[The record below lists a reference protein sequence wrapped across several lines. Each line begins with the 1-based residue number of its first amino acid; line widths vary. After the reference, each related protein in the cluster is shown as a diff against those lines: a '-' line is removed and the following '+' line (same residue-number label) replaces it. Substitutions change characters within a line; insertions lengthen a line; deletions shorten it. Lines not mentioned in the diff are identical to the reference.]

1 MKKEKTDASEKQREP
16 ESKERMAEPKGD
28 TKVGQKTETKKK
40 GKLSF
45 VSDFLF
51 VFVLTLFLLVTLI
64 MLGTK
69 LLGYQMLTVD
79 SGSMEPNFPED
90 SLIFVKTVD
99 PSELQEDDVITFT
112 VDENGTLVTHRIVA
126 VLKDERSFI
135 TRGDANNTNDPN
147 TVPFGNVVGKA
158 ELCLPKA
165 GAVFRVVTAQ
175 ENRVYVYIVI
185 GILIGL
191 TVMWIIL
198 DHIKKKKAKAIPK
211 EAKMPTDKPESKID
225 FAGKD
230 IYPRRLF

>member
-1 MKKEKTDASEKQREP
+1 MKKEKPDDTTAEAGQDA
-16 ESKERMAEPKGD
+16 AE
-28 TKVGQKTETKKK
+28 KKK

-51 VFVLTLFLLVTLI
+51 VFVLTLFLLITLI

-69 LLGYQMLTVD
+69 LFGYQMLSVD

-99 PSELQEDDVITFT
+99 PSELQADDVITFT
-112 VDENGTLVTHRIVA
+112 VDEKGTLVTHRIVA

-158 ELCLPKA
+158 ELCLPGI
-165 GAVFRVVTAQ
+165 GAVFRAVTA
-175 ENRVYVYIVI
+175 ESNRIYVYIVI
-185 GILIGL
+185 GILVGL

-198 DHIKKKKAKAIPK
+198 DHIKKKKTKAIQK
-211 EAKMPTDKPESKID
+211 EAKMPTDIPEFKNEE
-225 FAGKD
+225 
-230 IYPRRLF
+230 

>member
-1 MKKEKTDASEKQREP
+1 MKKEKPD
-16 ESKERMAEPKGD
+16 D
-28 TKVGQKTETKKK
+28 TNADTGQKAAEKKK

-51 VFVLTLFLLVTLI
+51 VFVLTIFVLVTLI

-69 LLGYQMLTVD
+69 LFGYQILTVD

-90 SLIFVKTVD
+90 SLIFVKMVD
-99 PSELQEDDVITFT
+99 PSELQADDVITFT
-112 VDENGTLVTHRIVA
+112 VDEKGTLVTHRIVA

-158 ELCLPKA
+158 ELCLPGI
-165 GAVFRVVTAQ
+165 GAVFRAVTA
-175 ENRVYVYIVI
+175 ESNRIYVYIVI
-185 GILIGL
+185 GILVGL

-198 DHIKKKKAKAIPK
+198 DHIKKKKTKAIQK
-211 EAKMPTDKPESKID
+211 EAKMPTDIPEFKNEE
-225 FAGKD
+225 
-230 IYPRRLF
+230 

>member
-1 MKKEKTDASEKQREP
+1 MKKEKPDDTTAEAGQDA
-16 ESKERMAEPKGD
+16 AE
-28 TKVGQKTETKKK
+28 KKK

-51 VFVLTLFLLVTLI
+51 VFVLTLFLLITLI

-69 LLGYQMLTVD
+69 LFGYQMLSVD

-99 PSELQEDDVITFT
+99 PSELQADDVITFT
-112 VDENGTLVTHRIVA
+112 VDEKGTLVTHRIVA

-135 TRGDANNTNDPN
+135 TRGDANNTNDPS

-158 ELCLPKA
+158 ELCLPGI
-165 GAVFRVVTAQ
+165 GAVFRTVTA
-175 ENRVYVYIVI
+175 ESNRIYVYIVI
-185 GILIGL
+185 GILVGL

-198 DHIKKKKAKAIPK
+198 DHIKKKKTKAIQK
-211 EAKMPTDKPESKID
+211 EAKMPTDIPEFKNEE
-225 FAGKD
+225 
-230 IYPRRLF
+230 

>member
-1 MKKEKTDASEKQREP
+1 MQNEKNDTFDGGGYLEKEKPDDTN
-16 ESKERMAEPKGD
+16 AEIRQ
-28 TKVGQKTETKKK
+28 VAAEKKK

-51 VFVLTLFLLVTLI
+51 VFILTFFVLVTLI

-90 SLIFVKTVD
+90 SLIFVRAVD
-99 PSELQEDDVITFT
+99 PSGLQSDDVITFT
-112 VDENGTLVTHRIVA
+112 VDEKGTLVTHRIVA
-126 VLKDERSFI
+126 VLTDERSFI
-135 TRGDANNTNDPN
+135 TMGDANNTNDPS
-147 TVPFGNVVGKA
+147 TVPYGNVVGKA

-211 EAKMPTDKPESKID
+211 KAKMPTDKPESKNEE
-225 FAGKD
+225 
-230 IYPRRLF
+230 

>member
-1 MKKEKTDASEKQREP
+1 MKKEKPDDTTAEAGQDA
-16 ESKERMAEPKGD
+16 AE
-28 TKVGQKTETKKK
+28 KKK

-69 LLGYQMLTVD
+69 LFGYQMLSVD

-90 SLIFVKTVD
+90 SLIFVKMVD
-99 PSELQEDDVITFT
+99 PSELQADDVITFT
-112 VDENGTLVTHRIVA
+112 VDEKGTLVTHRIVA

-135 TRGDANNTNDPN
+135 TRGDANNTNDPS

-158 ELCLPKA
+158 ELCLPGI
-165 GAVFRVVTAQ
+165 GAVFRAVTA
-175 ENRVYVYIVI
+175 ESNRIYVYIVI
-185 GILIGL
+185 GILVGL

-198 DHIKKKKAKAIPK
+198 DHIKKKKTKAIQK
-211 EAKMPTDKPESKID
+211 EAKTPNDKPEFKNEE
-225 FAGKD
+225 
-230 IYPRRLF
+230 

>member
-1 MKKEKTDASEKQREP
+1 MKKEKPDDTTAEAGQDA
-16 ESKERMAEPKGD
+16 AE
-28 TKVGQKTETKKK
+28 KKK

-51 VFVLTLFLLVTLI
+51 VFVLTLFLLITLI

-69 LLGYQMLTVD
+69 LFGYQMLSVD

-99 PSELQEDDVITFT
+99 PSELQADDVITFT
-112 VDENGTLVTHRIVA
+112 VDEKGTLVTHRIVA

-211 EAKMPTDKPESKID
+211 EAKMPTDIPEFKNEE
-225 FAGKD
+225 
-230 IYPRRLF
+230 

>member
-1 MKKEKTDASEKQREP
+1 MNKEKSDNTEGEGEQTITDKKKEKS
-16 ESKERMAEPKGD
+16 G
-28 TKVGQKTETKKK
+28 
-40 GKLSF
+40 F

-51 VFVLTLFLLVTLI
+51 MFVLTIFVLLTLI

-69 LLGYQMLTVD
+69 LFGYQKLTID

-90 SLIFVKTVD
+90 SLIFVKMVD
-99 PSELQEDDVITFT
+99 PSELQADDVITFT
-112 VDENGTLVTHRIVA
+112 VDEKGTLVTHRIVA

-135 TRGDANNTNDPN
+135 TRGDANNTNDPS

-175 ENRVYVYIVI
+175 KNRVYVYIVI

-198 DHIKKKKAKAIPK
+198 DHIKKKKTKAIQK
-211 EAKMPTDKPESKID
+211 EAKMPTEKSGLKNEE
-225 FAGKD
+225 
-230 IYPRRLF
+230 

>member
-1 MKKEKTDASEKQREP
+1 MKKEKPDDTTAEAGQDA
-16 ESKERMAEPKGD
+16 AE
-28 TKVGQKTETKKK
+28 KKK

-51 VFVLTLFLLVTLI
+51 VFVLTLFLLITLI

-69 LLGYQMLTVD
+69 LFGYQMLSVD

-99 PSELQEDDVITFT
+99 PSELQADDVITFT
-112 VDENGTLVTHRIVA
+112 VDEKGTLVTHRIVA

-135 TRGDANNTNDPN
+135 TRGDANNTNDPS

-175 ENRVYVYIVI
+175 KNRVYVYIVI

-211 EAKMPTDKPESKID
+211 EAKMPTDIPEFKNEE
-225 FAGKD
+225 
-230 IYPRRLF
+230 

>member
-1 MKKEKTDASEKQREP
+1 MKKEKPD
-16 ESKERMAEPKGD
+16 D
-28 TKVGQKTETKKK
+28 TNADTGQKAAEKKK

-51 VFVLTLFLLVTLI
+51 VFVLTLFLLITLI

-69 LLGYQMLTVD
+69 LFGYQMLSVD

-90 SLIFVKTVD
+90 SLIFVKMVD
-99 PSELQEDDVITFT
+99 PSELQADDVITFT
-112 VDENGTLVTHRIVA
+112 VDEKGTLVTHRIVA

-135 TRGDANNTNDPN
+135 TRGDANNTNDPS

-158 ELCLPKA
+158 ELCLPGI
-165 GAVFRVVTAQ
+165 GAVFRAVTA
-175 ENRVYVYIVI
+175 ESNRVYVYIVI

-211 EAKMPTDKPESKID
+211 EAKMPTDKPESKNEE
-225 FAGKD
+225 
-230 IYPRRLF
+230 

>member
-1 MKKEKTDASEKQREP
+1 MKKEKPDDTTAEAGQDA
-16 ESKERMAEPKGD
+16 AE
-28 TKVGQKTETKKK
+28 KKK

-51 VFVLTLFLLVTLI
+51 VFVLTLFLLITLI

-69 LLGYQMLTVD
+69 LFGYQMLSVD

-99 PSELQEDDVITFT
+99 PSELKEDDVITFT

-135 TRGDANNTNDPN
+135 TRGDANNTNDPS
-147 TVPFGNVVGKA
+147 TVPYGNVVGKA

-185 GILIGL
+185 GILVGL
-191 TVMWIIL
+191 TVLWVIL
-198 DHIKKKKAKAIPK
+198 DHIKKKKAKSIPK
-211 EAKMPTDKPESKID
+211 EAKIPTDKPEFKNEE
-225 FAGKD
+225 
-230 IYPRRLF
+230 

>member
-1 MKKEKTDASEKQREP
+1 MKKEKPD
-16 ESKERMAEPKGD
+16 D
-28 TKVGQKTETKKK
+28 TNADTGQKAAEKKK

-51 VFVLTLFLLVTLI
+51 VFVLTIFVLVTLI

-69 LLGYQMLTVD
+69 LFGYQILTVD

-90 SLIFVKTVD
+90 SLIFVKMVD
-99 PSELQEDDVITFT
+99 PSELQADDVITFT
-112 VDENGTLVTHRIVA
+112 VDEKGTLVTHRIVA

-135 TRGDANNTNDPN
+135 TRGDANNTNDPS

-158 ELCLPKA
+158 ELCLPGI
-165 GAVFRVVTAQ
+165 GAVFRTVTA
-175 ENRVYVYIVI
+175 ESNRVYVYIVI

-211 EAKMPTDKPESKID
+211 EAKMPTDIPEFKNEE
-225 FAGKD
+225 
-230 IYPRRLF
+230 

>member
-1 MKKEKTDASEKQREP
+1 MKKEKPD
-16 ESKERMAEPKGD
+16 D
-28 TKVGQKTETKKK
+28 TNADTGQKAAEKKK

-51 VFVLTLFLLVTLI
+51 VFVLTIFVLVTLI

-69 LLGYQMLTVD
+69 LFGYQILTVD

-90 SLIFVKTVD
+90 SLIFVKMVD
-99 PSELQEDDVITFT
+99 PSELQADDVITFT
-112 VDENGTLVTHRIVA
+112 VDEKGTLVTHRIVA

-198 DHIKKKKAKAIPK
+198 DHIKKKKTKAIQK
-211 EAKMPTDKPESKID
+211 EAKMPTDIPEFKNEE
-225 FAGKD
+225 
-230 IYPRRLF
+230 

>member
-1 MKKEKTDASEKQREP
+1 MEKEKPDDTT
-16 ESKERMAEPKGD
+16 AEA
-28 TKVGQKTETKKK
+28 GQEAAEKKK

-90 SLIFVKTVD
+90 SLIFVKMVD
-99 PSELQEDDVITFT
+99 PSELQADDVITFT
-112 VDENGTLVTHRIVA
+112 VDEKGTLVTHRIFA
-126 VLKDERSFI
+126 VLQDERSFI

-158 ELCLPKA
+158 ELCLPNI

-185 GILIGL
+185 AILVGL
-191 TVMWIIL
+191 TVLWVIL
-198 DHIKKKKAKAIPK
+198 DHIKKIKAKSIPK
-211 EAKMPTDKPESKID
+211 EAKTPTDKPEFKNEE
-225 FAGKD
+225 
-230 IYPRRLF
+230 

>member
-1 MKKEKTDASEKQREP
+1 MKKEKPDDTTAEAGQDA
-16 ESKERMAEPKGD
+16 AE
-28 TKVGQKTETKKK
+28 KKK

-51 VFVLTLFLLVTLI
+51 VFVLTLFLLITLI

-69 LLGYQMLTVD
+69 LFGYQMLSVD

-90 SLIFVKTVD
+90 SLMFVKAVD
-99 PSELQEDDVITFT
+99 PSELQADDVITFT
-112 VDENGTLVTHRIVA
+112 VDEKGTLVTHRIVA

-135 TRGDANNTNDPN
+135 TKGDANNTNDPN

-158 ELCLPKA
+158 ELCLPGI
-165 GAVFRVVTAQ
+165 GAVFRTVTA
-175 ENRVYVYIVI
+175 ESNRVYVYIVI

-198 DHIKKKKAKAIPK
+198 DHIKKKKTKAIQK
-211 EAKMPTDKPESKID
+211 EAKMPTDIPEFKNEE
-225 FAGKD
+225 
-230 IYPRRLF
+230 

>member
-16 ESKERMAEPKGD
+16 GSKERMAEPKGD

-90 SLIFVKTVD
+90 SLIFVRAVD
-99 PSELQEDDVITFT
+99 PSGLQSDDVITFT
-112 VDENGTLVTHRIVA
+112 VDENVTLVTHRIVA
-126 VLKDERSFI
+126 VLTDERSFI

-158 ELCLPKA
+158 ELCLPGI
-165 GAVFRVVTAQ
+165 GAVFRTVTA
-175 ENRVYVYIVI
+175 ESNRVYVYIVI
-185 GILIGL
+185 AILVGL
-191 TVMWIIL
+191 TVLWVIL
-198 DHIKKKKAKAIPK
+198 DHIKKKKIKAIQK
-211 EAKMPTDKPESKID
+211 EAKMPTEKSGLKNEE
-225 FAGKD
+225 
-230 IYPRRLF
+230 

>member
-1 MKKEKTDASEKQREP
+1 MKKEKPD
-16 ESKERMAEPKGD
+16 D
-28 TKVGQKTETKKK
+28 TNADTGQKAAEKKK

-51 VFVLTLFLLVTLI
+51 VFVLTIFVLVTLI

-69 LLGYQMLTVD
+69 LFGYQILTVD
-79 SGSMEPNFPED
+79 SGSMEPIFPKD
-90 SLIFVKTVD
+90 SLIFVKMVD
-99 PSELQEDDVITFT
+99 PSELQADDVITFT
-112 VDENGTLVTHRIVA
+112 VDEKGTLVTHRIVA

-135 TRGDANNTNDPN
+135 TRGDANNTNDPS
-147 TVPFGNVVGKA
+147 TVPYGNVVGKA

-211 EAKMPTDKPESKID
+211 EAKMPTEKSGLKNEE
-225 FAGKD
+225 
-230 IYPRRLF
+230 

>member
-126 VLKDERSFI
+126 VSKDERSFI
-135 TRGDANNTNDPN
+135 TKGD
-147 TVPFGNVVGKA
+147 
-158 ELCLPKA
+158 
-165 GAVFRVVTAQ
+165 VFRVVTAQ

-211 EAKMPTDKPESKID
+211 EAKMPTDKPESKNEE
-225 FAGKD
+225 
-230 IYPRRLF
+230 